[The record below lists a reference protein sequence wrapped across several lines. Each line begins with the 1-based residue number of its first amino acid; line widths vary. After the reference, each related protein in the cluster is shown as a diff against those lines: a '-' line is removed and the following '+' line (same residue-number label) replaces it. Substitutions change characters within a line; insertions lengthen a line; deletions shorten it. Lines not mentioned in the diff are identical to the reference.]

1 MRISYYLAVPLRRA
15 YLAIG
20 LVLVMVGLA
29 GLGTLG
35 RLVQAYMAKPDAPNG
50 GIVLM
55 SQFIHISYTGALA
68 GFSAALVA
76 LIVGILL
83 GIFGSRKRRQP

>member
-1 MRISYYLAVPLRRA
+1 VLLRRA
-15 YLAIG
+15 YFAIG

-35 RLVQAYMAKPDAPNG
+35 RLVQAYMAKPDARNG

-55 SQFIHISYTGALA
+55 SQFIHISYAGALV

-83 GIFGSRKRRQP
+83 GIFGSRKPRQP